1 LKLLIKNISGSDI
14 FMDFYGGTIIA
25 GETIDLSET
34 DLFMDEICE
43 SQELKDLIT
52 NAELEAYNEDGV
64 LTIKDA
70 LRHLQN
76 HTALQNEENE
86 RYQYREDEKVI
97 LGRNTQLR
105 IEGRALDLLENSE
118 IDMQEGSDIVII
130 I

>member
-1 LKLLIKNISGSDI
+1 
-14 FMDFYGGTIIA
+14 MDFYGGTIIA

>member
-1 LKLLIKNISGSDI
+1 MKLSIKNISGSDI
-14 FMDFYGGTIIA
+14 FLDFYGGTILNTA
-25 GETIDLSET
+25 TINLSDT

-105 IEGRALDLLENSE
+105 IEGRALNLLENSE
-118 IDMQEGSDIVII
+118 IDMQEGSDIII
-130 I
+130 MM